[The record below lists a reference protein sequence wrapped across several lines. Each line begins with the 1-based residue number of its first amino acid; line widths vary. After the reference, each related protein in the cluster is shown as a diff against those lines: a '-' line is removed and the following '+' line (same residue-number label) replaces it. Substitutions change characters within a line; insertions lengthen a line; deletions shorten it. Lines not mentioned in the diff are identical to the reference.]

1 MFPTDAH
8 ALGRF
13 GGRRS
18 DERTHRGNERDIPAR
33 HPVGMAG
40 RHGVRFSKHATHVRM
55 PKRNITAG
63 DVLATMLNPAY
74 TFPGNQPGTLE
85 SYGTTADGR
94 AFYVVSTN
102 NRKFVITVVE
112 LEEL

>member
-1 MFPTDAH
+1 M
-8 ALGRF
+8 
-13 GGRRS
+13 
-18 DERTHRGNERDIPAR
+18 
-33 HPVGMAG
+33 
-40 RHGVRFSKHATHVRM
+40 
-55 PKRNITAG
+55 
-63 DVLATMLNPAY
+63 NPAY
-74 TFPGNQPGTLE
+74 TFPGNEPGTLE